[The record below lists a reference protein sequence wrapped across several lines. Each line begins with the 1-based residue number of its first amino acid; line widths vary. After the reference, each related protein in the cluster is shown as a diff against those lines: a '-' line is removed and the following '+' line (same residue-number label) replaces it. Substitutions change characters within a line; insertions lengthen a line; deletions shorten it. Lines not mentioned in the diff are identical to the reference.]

1 MIRYVVLDTNVV
13 VSAMISHLDHGYPA
27 LLLRKMIAREFVPV
41 YSAAIMAEYA
51 EVLKRPKFRFRK
63 CDVDF
68 VLDAICRLGVRQEK
82 LAGMTGFPT
91 CPDPDDQEFYD
102 VIHSADALLVTGNA
116 KHFPKEN
123 RVFSPAGYI
132 NGAACGSNRGI

>member
-1 MIRYVVLDTNVV
+1 MLDTNVV

-41 YSAAIMAEYA
+41 YSSAIMAEYA
-51 EVLKRPKFRFRK
+51 EVLRRPKFKFRER
-63 CDVDF
+63 DVEL
-68 VLDAICRLGVRQEK
+68 VLGEIRHLGVRQEK

-102 VIHSADALLVTGNA
+102 VIHSADALLVTGNL

-123 RVFSPAGYI
+123 RMFSPAGYV
-132 NGAACGSNRGI
+132 NGAVGGKG